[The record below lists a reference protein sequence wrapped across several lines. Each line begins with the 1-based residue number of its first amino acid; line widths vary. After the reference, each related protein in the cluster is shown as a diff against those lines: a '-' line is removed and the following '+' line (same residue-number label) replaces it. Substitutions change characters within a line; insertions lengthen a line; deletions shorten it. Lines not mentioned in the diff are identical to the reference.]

1 MELCLEWWWMGEV
14 TNFLVSPFAQRHKGV
29 LRTMGMPKSR
39 VFRILNHFL
48 FILNHYLCDCLQA
61 YTC

>member
-1 MELCLEWWWMGEV
+1 MGEV